1 MNANPGDCDC
11 ERCEIDR
18 ERAPYQGAWLT
29 AFREATTAQVSA
41 ALDAVESGSHR
52 DSPAA
57 IGALLALTGLMLE
70 KESELSGAVVG
81 RAAGQ
86 QAQGEQSPTSSA
98 EMERRIGLMGRLN
111 DAAARLRQQP
121 VSTEPEPEVADH
133 DADLW
138 YAACFACTTGLQVVR
153 LFRRQRA
160 ELPQRDLMGEAYL
173 VVLAQLAGEAEESR
187 ERLEDTAI
195 PDIGDGLADARATL
209 LAEAHAAIDEMAET
223 VAADLREFNQGLPVE
238 IRPAMRGLPAV
249 TERAAALLVGPA
261 DFQVGRFDEWDPNPP
276 HAAGGLYIVYY
287 YRGAKVVQSILDTYP
302 LGFPAAAAQQHV
314 DRVIGALLA
323 MGPEAEAWSDLLLP
337 YCLVMSDLVE
347 AGLHDVAVDR
357 CSEFVSALQQQDLR
371 HGAMLEVLSAVAGD
385 EPDVAEYLLRDS
397 DFDPEFATR
406 RQARAIITTA
416 RRQGLD
422 SVKLAKL
429 AAALGHEA
437 RELGVTPP
445 STDYATVS
453 ILLGEARAAGFPHE
467 VIDRI
472 YQAIDPDGYE
482 EERHEQ
488 AVDLLE
494 FGDEDAGGAL
504 DGLPRFDGEFSR

>member
-18 ERAPYQGAWLT
+18 ERAPYQRAWLT
-29 AFREATTAQVSA
+29 AFHEATTAQVSA

-52 DSPAA
+52 DSPEAN
-57 IGALLALTGLMLE
+57 GALLALTGLLLE
-70 KESELSGAVVG
+70 QERELSGAVVG
-81 RAAGQ
+81 GAVGQ
-86 QAQGEQSPTSSA
+86 QDQGEQSPLAAA

-121 VSTEPEPEVADH
+121 VSTALEVANN
-133 DADLW
+133 DAEFW

-160 ELPQRDLMGEAYL
+160 ELPQRDLMDEAYL
-173 VVLAQLAGEAEESR
+173 VALAHVAGEAAESR

-195 PDIGDGLADARATL
+195 PDLDDGLANTRGAL
-209 LAEAHAAIDEMAET
+209 LAEAHAAMDEMTET
-223 VAADLREFNQGLPVE
+223 VAADLRAFNQDLPVE

-249 TERAAALLVGPA
+249 TERAAAMVVGPA

-302 LGFPAAAAQQHV
+302 MGFPAAAAQQQV

-323 MGPEAEAWSDLLLP
+323 MGPEEEAWSDLLLP
-337 YCLVMSDLVE
+337 YPMVMSDLAD

-357 CSEFVSALQQQDLR
+357 YSEFVAALQQQDLR
-371 HGAMLEVLSAVAGD
+371 HGAMLEVLAAVAGD
-385 EPDVAEYLLRDS
+385 EPDVSEHLLRDS
-397 DFDPEFATR
+397 DFDTQFATR

-429 AAALGHEA
+429 AAAMGHEA
-437 RELGVTPP
+437 EELGVTPP
-445 STDYATVS
+445 STNYATVS
-453 ILLGEARAAGFPHE
+453 ILLEAARAAGLHHDA
-467 VIDRI
+467 IDRI

-482 EERHEQ
+482 AGLYEQ
-488 AVDLLE
+488 AADLRE
-494 FGDEDAGGAL
+494 FGDEDADGAL
-504 DGLPRFDGEFSR
+504 DGLPHFDGEFSR

>member
-1 MNANPGDCDC
+1 MNANPADCDC

-18 ERAPYQGAWLT
+18 ERALYQGAWLT

-41 ALDAVESGSHR
+41 ALDAGESGSHR

-70 KESELSGAVVG
+70 KDSELSGALVG

-86 QAQGEQSPTSSA
+86 QDQGEHSPMAAA
-98 EMERRIGLMGRLN
+98 EMERHIGLMGRLN

-121 VSTEPEPEVADH
+121 APEVADN
-133 DADLW
+133 DAELW
-138 YAACFACTTGLQVVR
+138 YAACFACITSLQVVR
-153 LFRRQRA
+153 LVHGPRA

-173 VVLAQLAGEAEESR
+173 VVLAQLAMEAEANR
-187 ERLEDTAI
+187 ERLEDIAI
-195 PDIGDGLADARATL
+195 PDLDDGLTDARAAL

-223 VAADLREFNQGLPVE
+223 VDADLRAFNQDLPVE
-238 IRPAMRGLPAV
+238 IRPAMLGLPAV
-249 TERAAALLVGPA
+249 TERAAAMVIGPA
-261 DFQVGRFDEWDPNPP
+261 DFYVGRFGEWDPNPP
-276 HAAGGLYIVYY
+276 HAEGGLYIVYY

-302 LGFPAAAAQQHV
+302 LGFPAAAAQQQV

-323 MGPEAEAWSDLLLP
+323 MGPEAEALSDLLLP
-337 YCLVMSDLVE
+337 YCLVMSELAD

-371 HGAMLEVLSAVAGD
+371 HGAMLEVLAAVVGD
-385 EPDVAEYLLRDS
+385 EPDVSEYLLRDS
-397 DFDPEFATR
+397 DFDTAFATL

-422 SVKLAKL
+422 SVKLSKL
-429 AAALGHEA
+429 AAAMGHEA
-437 RELGVTPP
+437 EELGVTPP

-453 ILLGEARAAGFPHE
+453 ILLGAARDAGFPHDA
-467 VIDRI
+467 IDRI
-472 YQAIDPDGYE
+472 YQAIDPDGYAE
-482 EERHEQ
+482 GRYEQ
-488 AVDLLE
+488 AADLRE
-494 FGDEDAGGAL
+494 FGDEDADGAL

>member
-1 MNANPGDCDC
+1 MNANPAYCDC

-18 ERAPYQGAWLT
+18 ERAPYQRAWRT

-81 RAAGQ
+81 GVAGQ
-86 QAQGEQSPTSSA
+86 RAQDELSPMSA
-98 EMERRIGLMGRLN
+98 AETERRIGLMGRLN

-121 VSTEPEPEVADH
+121 VSTAPEVADH
-133 DADLW
+133 DAELW
-138 YAACFACTTGLQVVR
+138 YAACFECITSLQVVR
-153 LFRRQRA
+153 LVRRQRA
-160 ELPQRDLMGEAYL
+160 ELPRRDLMGEAYL
-173 VVLAQLAGEAEESR
+173 VVLAQLAMEAEESR

-195 PDIGDGLADARATL
+195 PDLDDGLTDARAAL

-223 VAADLREFNQGLPVE
+223 VAADLRAFNQDLPVE

-249 TERAAALLVGPA
+249 TERAAALVVGPA

-276 HAAGGLYIVYY
+276 HAEGGLYIVYY

-302 LGFPAAAAQQHV
+302 MGFPAAAAQQQV

-337 YCLVMSDLVE
+337 YPLVMSDLAD

-357 CSEFVSALQQQDLR
+357 FSEFVSALQQQDLR
-371 HGAMLEVLSAVAGD
+371 HGAMLEVLAAVAGD
-385 EPDVAEYLLRDS
+385 EPDVSEHLLRDTE
-397 DFDPEFATR
+397 FDTEFATL

-429 AAALGHEA
+429 AAAMGHEA
-437 RELGVTPP
+437 EELGVTPP

-453 ILLGEARAAGFPHE
+453 ILLGEARAAGLPHE
-467 VIDRI
+467 AIERI

-482 EERHEQ
+482 EEQYEQ

-494 FGDEDAGGAL
+494 FGDEEVDGVM
-504 DGLPRFDGEFSR
+504 DGLPGFDGEFSR

>member
-1 MNANPGDCDC
+1 MNANPAGCDC

-18 ERAPYQGAWLT
+18 ERAPHRRAWLT

-52 DSPAA
+52 DAPAA
-57 IGALLALTGLMLE
+57 IGALLALTRLMLE

-86 QAQGEQSPTSSA
+86 QAQGERSPRAAA
-98 EMERRIGLMGRLN
+98 ETEQRIGLMGRLN

-121 VSTEPEPEVADH
+121 APEAADH
-133 DADLW
+133 DAELW
-138 YAACFACTTGLQVVR
+138 YAACFACLTSLQVVR
-153 LFRRQRA
+153 QVRGQRA

-173 VVLAQLAGEAEESR
+173 VVLAQLAMEAEESR
-187 ERLEDTAI
+187 ERLEDTTI
-195 PDIGDGLADARATL
+195 PDLDDGLTEARRVL
-209 LAEAHAAIDEMAET
+209 LAEAHAAIDEVAET
-223 VAADLREFNQGLPVE
+223 VAGDLRDFNQDLPVD
-238 IRPAMRGLPAV
+238 IRPAIRGLPAV
-249 TERAAALLVGPA
+249 TERAAALVVGPA
-261 DFQVGRFDEWDPNPP
+261 DFHVGRFDESDPNPP
-276 HAAGGLYIVYY
+276 HAEGGMYIVYY

-302 LGFPAAAAQQHV
+302 MGFPAAAAQQQV

-337 YCLVMSDLVE
+337 YALVMSDLAD

-357 CSEFVSALQQQDLR
+357 FSEFVSALQEQDLR
-371 HGAMLEVLSAVAGD
+371 HGAMLEVLAAVAGD
-385 EPDVAEYLLRDS
+385 GPDVSEHLLRDT
-397 DFDPEFATR
+397 DFDTEFATL

-429 AAALGHEA
+429 AAAMGHGSEA
-437 RELGVTPP
+437 LGVTPP
-445 STDYATVS
+445 STDHTTVS
-453 ILLGEARAAGFPHE
+453 ILLGEAHAAGLPHE
-467 VIDRI
+467 AIDRI

-482 EERHEQ
+482 EERYEQ

-494 FGDEDAGGAL
+494 FGDAAAGAL
-504 DGLPRFDGEFSR
+504 DGLPHFDGEFSR

>member
-1 MNANPGDCDC
+1 MNANPAHCGC

-18 ERAPYQGAWLT
+18 ERAPYQRAWLT

-41 ALDAVESGSHR
+41 ALDTVENGSHR

-57 IGALLALTGLMLE
+57 NGALLALTGLMLE
-70 KESELSGAVVG
+70 KESELSSAVVG
-81 RAAGQ
+81 RAARQ
-86 QAQGEQSPTSSA
+86 QDQGEQSPLAAA
-98 EMERRIGLMGRLN
+98 EMEQRIGLMGRLN
-111 DAAARLRQQP
+111 DAATRLRSQ
-121 VSTEPEPEVADH
+121 PEPEVADH

-138 YAACFACTTGLQVVR
+138 YAACFARITSLQVVR

-173 VVLAQLAGEAEESR
+173 VVLAQLAMEAEESR

-195 PDIGDGLADARATL
+195 PDIDDGLTDARAEL

-223 VAADLREFNQGLPVE
+223 VAADLRAFNQDLPVE
-238 IRPAMRGLPAV
+238 IRPALRGLPAM
-249 TERAAALLVGPA
+249 TERAAAMVIGPA
-261 DFQVGRFDEWDPNPP
+261 DFQVGRFDEWDLNPP

-302 LGFPAAAAQQHV
+302 MGFPAAAAQQQV
-314 DRVIGALLA
+314 DGVIGALLA
-323 MGPEAEAWSDLLLP
+323 MGPEEEALSDLLLP
-337 YCLVMSDLVE
+337 YPLLMSDLAD
-347 AGLHDVAVDR
+347 AGLHDVAGDR
-357 CSEFVSALQQQDLR
+357 FSEFVSALQEQDLR
-371 HGAMLEVLSAVAGD
+371 HGAMLEVLAAVAGD
-385 EPDVAEYLLRDS
+385 EPDVSEYLLRDS
-397 DFDPEFATR
+397 DFDTEFASL

-429 AAALGHEA
+429 AAAMGHEA
-437 RELGVTPP
+437 EELGVTPP

-453 ILLGEARAAGFPHE
+453 ILLGEARDAGFPHDA
-467 VIDRI
+467 IDRI
-472 YQAIDPDGYE
+472 YQAIDPDGYAE
-482 EERHEQ
+482 ELYDQ
-488 AVDLLE
+488 AADLQE
-494 FGDEDAGGAL
+494 FDDEDADGTL

>member
-1 MNANPGDCDC
+1 MNANPADCDC

-18 ERAPYQGAWLT
+18 ERAPYQRAWLT

-57 IGALLALTGLMLE
+57 NGALLALTGLMLE
-70 KESELSGAVVG
+70 KESELSDAAVGGAASQQDQG
-81 RAAGQ
+81 EESPLAAG
-86 QAQGEQSPTSSA
+86 
-98 EMERRIGLMGRLN
+98 EMEQRIGLMGRLN
-111 DAAARLRQQP
+111 DAAARLRPQA
-121 VSTEPEPEVADH
+121 EPEVADN

-138 YAACFACTTGLQVVR
+138 YAACFACTTSLQVVR
-153 LFRRQRA
+153 LFRSKRA

-173 VVLAQLAGEAEESR
+173 VALAHVAGEAAESR

-195 PDIGDGLADARATL
+195 PDIDDGLADARATL
-209 LAEAHAAIDEMAET
+209 LAEAHAAMDEMTET
-223 VAADLREFNQGLPVE
+223 VAADLRAFNQDLPVE

-249 TERAAALLVGPA
+249 TERAAALVVGPA
-261 DFQVGRFDEWDPNPP
+261 DFHVGRFGEWDPNPP
-276 HAAGGLYIVYY
+276 HAAGGLYFVYY

-302 LGFPAAAAQQHV
+302 LGFPAAAAQQQV

-337 YCLVMSDLVE
+337 YCLVMSDLAD
-347 AGLHDVAVDR
+347 AGLHDVAGDR
-357 CSEFVSALQQQDLR
+357 FSEFVAALQQQDLR
-371 HGAMLEVLSAVAGD
+371 HGAMLDVLAAVAGD
-385 EPDVAEYLLRDS
+385 EPDVAEYLLRGS
-397 DFDPEFATR
+397 DFDPAFATR

-422 SVKLAKL
+422 SVKLSKL
-429 AAALGHEA
+429 AAAMGHEA
-437 RELGVTPP
+437 EELGVTPP
-445 STDYATVS
+445 STNYATVS
-453 ILLGEARAAGFPHE
+453 ILLEAARAAGLHHDA
-467 VIDRI
+467 IDRI

-482 EERHEQ
+482 AGLYEQ
-488 AVDLLE
+488 AADLRE
-494 FGDEDAGGAL
+494 FGDAAADGAL